1 MTAAKEALSIDRNDL
16 ENISIEDLWKLRQD
30 IMTCTMEFMR
40 MAVKSAQK
48 PPDREVAEY
57 VANKLGMPVELV
69 ERVRDGMDQE
79 LKKEWGL
86 Q

>member
-1 MTAAKEALSIDRNDL
+1 
-16 ENISIEDLWKLRQD
+16 
-30 IMTCTMEFMR
+30 